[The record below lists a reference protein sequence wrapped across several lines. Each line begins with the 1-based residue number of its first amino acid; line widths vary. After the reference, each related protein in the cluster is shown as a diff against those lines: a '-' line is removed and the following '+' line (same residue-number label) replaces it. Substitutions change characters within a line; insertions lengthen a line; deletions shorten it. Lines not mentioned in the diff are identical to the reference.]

1 MTTPTPDAEKQM
13 ALGKQIYETR
23 IKRLVEPQ
31 EKGKYL
37 VLHIATGDYAI
48 GQDLATV
55 TEDLLERHPG
65 ATLRDVHSVRIGF
78 PTLIRMPSIRKSR
91 KDRQ

>member
-1 MTTPTPDAEKQM
+1 MTTHTTDAEKRI
-13 ALGKQIYETR
+13 ALGKQIYETK
-23 IKRLVEPQ
+23 IKPLVEPQ

-48 GQDLATV
+48 GPDLGIV

-65 ATLRDVHSVRIGF
+65 ATLGDVHSVRIGF
-78 PTLIRMPSIRKSR
+78 PTLIRMPSIRKIL
-91 KDRQ
+91 